1 MQSRQY
7 GKWSEEETI
16 KMIYLTRSYKGNVI
30 NWKTIAE
37 NINGRTHQQCKSYY
51 NSKIKRI
58 EVNLEA
64 QSPLDLAAMTILD
77 LLNNNVS
84 KSFDSLKRIY
94 YDQIFVE
101 VIINSKMIMQ
111 DYLQFKFNIKIL
123 KTIRQVF
130 VLYNQNKQVWIDQ
143 LSKRGFA
150 EYQEQKFQQHEFEH
164 LQTLID
170 NEQTTKLCCK
180 ITELLQKGT
189 L

>member
-7 GKWSEEETI
+7 GKWSEEETN
-16 KMIYLTRSYKGNVI
+16 KMIHLTRSYKGNVI
-30 NWKTIAE
+30 NWKAIAE

-51 NSKIKRI
+51 NSKIRRI
-58 EVNLEA
+58 EVNLDA
-64 QSPLDLAAMTILD
+64 LTPLDLAAMTIRD

-84 KSFDSLKRIY
+84 KSFDTMKRMY

-101 VIINSKMIMQ
+101 VIINSKMVMQ
-111 DYLQFKFNIKIL
+111 DCLQFKFNVKML
-123 KTIRQVF
+123 KTIRQVYI
-130 VLYNQNKQVWIDQ
+130 LYNQNKQVWVDQ
-143 LSKRGFA
+143 INTCGFA
-150 EYQEQKFQQHEFEH
+150 EFQEQSFQQYEFEH

-170 NEQTTKLCCK
+170 NDQTAKLCCK